1 MKAYR
6 ELAVDVGHSDLQELK
21 YPELRH
27 YEPGGKEASLAGK
40 MRTRSKYSQHNK
52 RSPKGMNLPQAD
64 YLGGCVSP
72 IATVDVCFFVF
83 TLFVCLFVCS
93 C

>member
-40 MRTRSKYSQHNK
+40 MRTRSKYSHHNK
-52 RSPKGMNLPQAD
+52 RSPKGMNLPQTD

-72 IATVDVCFFVF
+72 IATPVA
-83 TLFVCLFVCS
+83 TKKTVCLFVCL
-93 C
+93 